1 MGEKSLSFNEAPL
14 ILVLRFPGKSQI
26 HKTRCSLETS
36 NVLDICLLLPSRLP
50 DLNSANIR
58 KKNQAANRFSRF
70 FIQLQTA
77 DLKRE

>member
-36 NVLDICLLLPSRLP
+36 NVLDLSFLLPSRFPYLH
-50 DLNSANIR
+50 SADIC
-58 KKNQAANRFSRF
+58 KKNQTADRF
-70 FIQLQTA
+70 FGLF
-77 DLKRE
+77 L